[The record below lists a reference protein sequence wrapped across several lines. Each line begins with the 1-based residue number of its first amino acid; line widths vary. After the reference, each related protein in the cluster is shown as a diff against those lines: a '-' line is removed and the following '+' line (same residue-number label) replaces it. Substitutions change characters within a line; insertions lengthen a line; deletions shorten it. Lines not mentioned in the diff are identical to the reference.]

1 VIGTLLQ
8 TEGAMATTFVMLLG
22 ALAEGFLLYVLF
34 HFGRE
39 LRKDWRARAAMAA
52 IPFSPAAETS
62 DDGQPSSDGVIEIA
76 DWTFVPS
83 HSQGRR
89 MVS

>member
-1 VIGTLLQ
+1 
-8 TEGAMATTFVMLLG
+8 MATTFVMLLC

-34 HFGRE
+34 HFARE
-39 LRKDWRARAAMAA
+39 LRKDRRARASLAA
-52 IPFSPAAETS
+52 IPFSPAAAETS
-62 DDGQPSSDGVIEIA
+62 ADGRLWSDGVIEIT

-83 HSQGRR
+83 HTQGRR

>member
-1 VIGTLLQ
+1 
-8 TEGAMATTFVMLLG
+8 MATTFVMLLG

-39 LRKDWRARAAMAA
+39 LRKDWRARAALAA
-52 IPFSPAAETS
+52 IPFSPAAAETS
-62 DDGQPSSDGVIEIA
+62 DDDQPSSHGVIEIT
-76 DWTFVPS
+76 DWTFASS